1 MLNINKVI
9 LKLLA
14 IIIQFIMTLI
24 LLWYIINNSIYI
36 SGVSSPH
43 LPYFQLYSLS
53 MRNMV
58 PILINAFPYLINTP
72 VCNQHHGLPHFLPKQ
87 ISFNHTNPTVWAGTL
102 PTWLHYNL
110 ISIWQPTVG
119 SPSSWMPSSTF
130 SSSNIPHQLP
140 LQREDFLTELGLVD
154 TVPGQPST
162 NDHILLIQLV
172 IWL

>member
-1 MLNINKVI
+1 ME
-9 LKLLA
+9 
-14 IIIQFIMTLI
+14 
-24 LLWYIINNSIYI
+24 
-36 SGVSSPH
+36 SPH
-43 LPYFQLYSLS
+43 PTFHISNFIPYQWETWFLFSL
-53 MRNMV
+53 M
-58 PILINAFPYLINTP
+58 
-72 VCNQHHGLPHFLPKQ
+72 HFLIWSILQYVTNIMAYHTFSPKQ

-162 NDHILLIQLV
+162 NVHILLIQLV
-172 IWL
+172 IWLQDRESKSERRRKEWKLKKTYIYTVRKVFIYF